1 MKFTLKLTL
10 ILNNKKNNNKKINNE
25 KIIVKMMIDYYCK
38 KNHFP
43 EKNLCCDCEKVIEYA
58 WLKLDKCFYGENKP
72 ACLKCEIHCYSAPM
86 RKKIKDIMRYSG
98 PRMIYIYP
106 VASIKHLVG
115 KINFNKNNISKI
127 KAL

>member
-1 MKFTLKLTL
+1 MLKRAL
-10 ILNNKKNNNKKINNE
+10 ILNNKKKINNE
-25 KIIVKMMIDYYCK
+25 KNIVKIMIGYYCK

-43 EKNLCCDCEKVIEYA
+43 EKNLCCDCKKLIEYT

-72 ACLKCEIHCYSAPM
+72 ACSKCEIHCYSAPM

-106 VASIKHLVG
+106 GAYIKHLMG
-115 KINFNKNNISKI
+115 KMNFNKSNMSK
-127 KAL
+127 K